1 MIVLCVLLCACV
13 PKVVQEM
20 WLPSLPL
27 FARRLRWIRYSTVT
41 TQSGSDPLPRWATKL
56 TKPNITILSSSHF
69 NTFRLG
75 QERYEGIL
83 HTPGFKLSSFHSND
97 TFELGEVSFELLLF
111 QRYGGRAW
119 DCGKLRQ
126 ELASGSRRKW
136 ANHCRRRPTGMSLHV
151 SALGDSMEA
160 ISQRRHINIKDP
172 ARLHPSPIYSSSPL
186 TRAHSSPCRRRLSL
200 SALVSLITPDVLP
213 TPLNWSWSST
223 ETPMDMKTH
232 MNVGVF
238 GMSTALWMLEERPGK
253 YNVTILEKCETV
265 PAPDAA
271 STGEWCLSFMSFSVA
286 VG

>member
-1 MIVLCVLLCACV
+1 
-13 PKVVQEM
+13 M

-151 SALGDSMEA
+151 AACLGP
-160 ISQRRHINIKDP
+160 R
-172 ARLHPSPIYSSSPL
+172 RLHGGYLPTSAHKYQGSRSSSPFSHL
-186 TRAHSSPCRRRLSL
+186 LIIPTHTRT
-200 SALVSLITPDVLP
+200 LITMSQKVVI
-213 TPLNWSWSST
+213 
-223 ETPMDMKTH
+223 
-232 MNVGVF
+232 VG
-238 GMSTALWMLEERPGK
+238 SGK
-253 YNVTILEKCETV
+253 PYYT
-265 PAPDAA
+265 
-271 STGEWCLSFMSFSVA
+271 
-286 VG
+286 